1 MPIHKNINIRIH
13 HLNNILMFETSNL
26 ESDTLKN
33 QLISLIEKLDS
44 GVNKIEKK
52 QTKNDFSN
60 IYQYE

>member
-1 MPIHKNINIRIH
+1 
-13 HLNNILMFETSNL
+13 MFETSNL